1 MKDILL
7 EPQRLAWRW
16 LLMFDENGNLI
27 LPKDAFINV
36 PVPRKIR
43 VKCPYC
49 GHIIQAQ
56 TLRNFTVCKRC
67 HTEVRLR

>member
-1 MKDILL
+1 
-7 EPQRLAWRW
+7 
-16 LLMFDENGNLI
+16 MFDENGNLI

-36 PVPRKIR
+36 PAHRKIR